1 MTLIYVIK
9 TGEFMDKIWLIPAIV
24 VGLTFWEVH
33 FASDENIAAGHVK
46 KGKRSMKFEICLSF
60 ES

>member
-1 MTLIYVIK
+1 MT
-9 TGEFMDKIWLIPAIV
+9 IPDIV

>member
-1 MTLIYVIK
+1 MTKNRRIYGQNLV
-9 TGEFMDKIWLIPAIV
+9 IPAIV

>member
-1 MTLIYVIK
+1 MT
-9 TGEFMDKIWLIPAIV
+9 IV